1 MREHKKPL
9 LWTYARPTLFGLFQS
24 SRLLDATNNRKWGL
38 HTSAMRSVATMP
50 VAAWYFESFYLPGN
64 IRQQQNEKNETS
76 LSHAEIDGNSRFCC
90 SYARL
95 FLSTGNKPIALGPL
109 PSQSQAS
116 TAIPKLLRCDHDLK
130 VTRYLTRNVSIKIL
144 SSLLD
149 LSIS

>member
-1 MREHKKPL
+1 LKAFICQGISGSNKMKK
-9 LWTYARPTLFGLFQS
+9 TKQACPTPKSMVNQDFV
-24 SRLLDATNNRKWGL
+24 
-38 HTSAMRSVATMP
+38 VATRD
-50 VAAWYFESFYLPGN
+50 F
-64 IRQQQNEKNETS
+64 
-76 LSHAEIDGNSRFCC
+76 
-90 SYARL
+90 